1 MTNNR
6 YNQQAHYVDAFAS
19 EEDRLAAAKPI
30 GAWSAG
36 STQIVQVQ
44 PHEVE
49 LPAPVMTKQ
58 VMQTSAVDR
67 AHAFNISTM
76 GLSAITGIGGLLIA
90 VVGWGVPLLSVSALA
105 VLFLAAGAV
114 WGLAWL
120 WYAAASPDGIGLIRV
135 LLGYRLLRH
144 EQRARIERIDR
155 MMDGE

>member
-1 MTNNR
+1 MTNR
-6 YNQQAHYVDAFAS
+6 YNQQAHFVEPYQS
-19 EEDRLAAAKPI
+19 EDERRLAEARPI
-30 GAWSAG
+30 TAWSPSGAV
-36 STQIVQVQ
+36 VQVQ

-49 LPAPVMTKQ
+49 MAAPVVTKQ
-58 VMQTSAVDR
+58 TITTNAVDR
-67 AHAFNISTM
+67 AKAFNISTM

-120 WYAAASPDGIGLIRV
+120 WYAAASPDGIGLIKV
-135 LLGYRLLRH
+135 LLQYRLLRH
-144 EQRARIERIDR
+144 EQRARLDRIDR

>member
-1 MTNNR
+1 MTNR

-19 EEDRLAAAKPI
+19 EEERLAAAKPI
-30 GAWSAG
+30 TAWSPSG
-36 STQIVQVQ
+36 TVVQVQ

-49 LPAPVMTKQ
+49 LPVPVMTKQ

-90 VVGWGVPLLSVSALA
+90 VVGWGVPFLSVSALA
-105 VLFLAAGAV
+105 VLFLTAGAV

-135 LLGYRLLRH
+135 LLQYRLLRH
-144 EQRARIERIDR
+144 EQRARLDRIDR